1 MGLLDKLK
9 KDKDKD
15 KKDVGEKTAKV
26 DNEKKESVKKIYE
39 DKKNVEGKKDGK
51 RKYDNAYKAL
61 IRPLV
66 TEKASVMNSLNKYFF
81 EVAKNANKIEVAKA
95 IQEIYG
101 VKPVSVNIIRMQ
113 GKKVG
118 QGRTRGKR
126 KDWKKAII
134 TLKKG
139 ESIKVYE
146 GV

>member
-1 MGLLDKLK
+1 M
-9 KDKDKD
+9 
-15 KKDVGEKTAKV
+15 
-26 DNEKKESVKKIYE
+26 
-39 DKKNVEGKKDGK
+39 
-51 RKYDNAYKAL
+51 
-61 IRPLV
+61 
-66 TEKASVMNSLNKYFF
+66 NKYFF